1 VSPRT
6 VAAINTEAEERF
18 NRLFDRHHAD
28 IYRYCLRR
36 IASNE
41 AEDITAEVF
50 AIAWRRFDR
59 IPDTDM
65 ARAWLLATAH
75 RVVGNH
81 YRGRARRG
89 RLSARLSGLPSE
101 YPESADAPVMRRED
115 EEAVRRALDSL
126 GETDRELLRL
136 VAWDG
141 LSHRE
146 IGLVLGLKEDTVSK
160 RVSRAQTRLRERFE
174 VLYPGS
180 PYFGSSEA
188 SHE

>member
-6 VAAINTEAEERF
+6 VVAINTDAEQRF
-18 NRLFDRHHAD
+18 NELFERHHAD
-28 IYRYCLRR
+28 VFRYCLRR
-36 IASNE
+36 LNPND
-41 AEDITAEVF
+41 AEDIAAEVF
-50 AIAWRRFDR
+50 AVAWRRFDQ

-65 ARAWLLATAH
+65 ARAWLLAAAY

-81 YRGRARRG
+81 YRGTARRG

-101 YPESADAPVMRRED
+101 YPEPADLPIIRREE

-126 GETDRELLRL
+126 GGTDRELLRL
-136 VAWDG
+136 VSWDG

-146 IGLVLGLKEDTVSK
+146 IGVVLGLKEGAVSK
-160 RVSRAQTRLRERFE
+160 RVSRAQSRLREEFE

-180 PYFGSSEA
+180 PTSRSSEA
-188 SHE
+188 PT

>member
-1 VSPRT
+1 MSPRT
-6 VAAINTEAEERF
+6 VIAINTDAEQRF
-18 NRLFDRHHAD
+18 NRLFDQHHAD
-28 IYRYCLRR
+28 VYRYCLRR
-36 IASNE
+36 LDSND
-41 AEDITAEVF
+41 AEDTAAEVF
-50 AIAWRRFDR
+50 AIAWRRFDQ

-65 ARAWLLATAH
+65 ARAWLLAAAY

-101 YPESADAPVMRRED
+101 YPEAADVPVIRREE

-126 GETDRELLRL
+126 RGSDRELLRL
-136 VAWDG
+136 TSWDG

-146 IGLVLGLKEDTVSK
+146 IGVVLGLKEDTVSK
-160 RVSRAQTRLRERFE
+160 RVSRAQSRLREKFE

-180 PYFGSSEA
+180 PDLRRLQ
-188 SHE
+188 HE

>member
-6 VAAINTEAEERF
+6 VVAINTDAEQRF
-18 NRLFDRHHAD
+18 NELFERHHAD
-28 IYRYCLRR
+28 VFRYCLRR
-36 IASNE
+36 LNPND
-41 AEDITAEVF
+41 AEDIAAEVF
-50 AIAWRRFDR
+50 VVAWRRFDQ

-65 ARAWLLATAH
+65 ARAWLLAAAY

-81 YRGRARRG
+81 YRGTARRG

-101 YPESADAPVMRRED
+101 YPEPADLPIIRREE

-126 GETDRELLRL
+126 GGTDRELLRL
-136 VAWDG
+136 VSWDG

-146 IGLVLGLKEDTVSK
+146 IGVVLGLKEGAVSK
-160 RVSRAQTRLRERFE
+160 RVSRAQSRLREEFE

-180 PYFGSSEA
+180 PTSRSSEA
-188 SHE
+188 PT